1 VVARSCDR
9 TGAMALA
16 DRILNSLRSGPIETS
31 QGPLSVTVSCG
42 VATSSSDKPLDPQEL
57 IHLADEALYRA
68 KNLGRNR
75 SELATET
82 QLAPSS

>member
-1 VVARSCDR
+1 VA
-9 TGAMALA
+9 
-16 DRILNSLRSGPIETS
+16 I
-31 QGPLSVTVSCG
+31 
-42 VATSSSDKPLDPQEL
+42 SSSDKPLDPQEL

-82 QLAPSS
+82 QLAPSSEAMADSGAR